1 MRNKLQNIVAAVIM
15 VLVLVATN
23 CHLTKGWD
31 VHAADTESN
40 RLITV
45 GSRTVT
51 KDMKIADVV
60 QLFGEPKLVTSSYW
74 GGSAYTFYGEDY
86 SDYLYLETD
95 ADGSIASYGSISEG
109 FQTDRI
115 NYGDKT
121 DGYVHIGMEAEKD
134 GILYGIIGYT
144 EYHADAY
151 QIFAQ
156 DLVENNRSL
165 CKHAVEMW
173 NAISHLYGYNAPTTY
188 DESLTN
194 INVQL
199 AENGSDWYDY
209 CRNTSQGG
217 YYQLCS
223 QGTVTFPEYN
233 YPNPLMFAEKA
244 RAYRCGEGYAQAFQ
258 YNVSASGSAWVT
270 TGFINPDILQTW
282 KVVPYTEEEQELL
295 GKVRTEYM
303 NSVETFN
310 AQTSYYD
317 IEPDYSALPLTG
329 GKLSECAAK
338 GAVGYLNSIRV
349 GAGLNPLE
357 YSEELSEAAQC
368 KSTYTV
374 YLSEH
379 GMSGSDAHNPP
390 QIEGITDEYY
400 AKCQAGQGENLFMC
414 GILSTNIIGSL
425 TNALDDSYGTGQYYL
440 RGHRYNLLDPYYQ
453 YIGVGNTLQQG
464 CHKMSGYQPSDV
476 EVVAWPSKGIM
487 PEESGFSAGGM
498 MTCCFYNGYKGTEN
512 TDVTI
517 HCLNNDVTWTIEQG
531 SLEQG
536 QDIYVSGEH
545 IAFKD
550 SSVSFGIG
558 GVYEITFMNLKNAD
572 GEDVSYTYRTVYE
585 SAYNDSSEES
595 RPQMLNLSHSAIT
608 IRPGGIKRVKAV
620 IAPES
625 ALNRRIHWESAD
637 TSVATVNECGEITA
651 LALGET
657 TIIAKTE
664 DGDITAACKVVVS
677 EEEETVQG
685 DVDGDGKVTLSDAQ
699 LTLKAALKLIT
710 IDEDKAILADVDGN
724 GNVNLSDAQMIL
736 RIALKLPV
744 AVSQVVITSGSG
756 SQSPL

>member
-1 MRNKLQNIVAAVIM
+1 MRNKLQNALTAVIM
-15 VLVLVATN
+15 IFVLVATN
-23 CHLTKGWD
+23 CGLGKRQA
-31 VHAADTESN
+31 VNAADAEST

-45 GSRTVT
+45 GGKTVT
-51 KDMKIADVV
+51 QDMKIADVMN
-60 QLFGEPKLVTSSYW
+60 LFGEPKLVTSSYW
-74 GGSAYTFYGEDY
+74 GGGAYTFYGKDY
-86 SDYLYLETD
+86 SDYLYLETY

-121 DGYVHIGMEAEKD
+121 DGYVPLGMEAEEE
-134 GILYGIIGYT
+134 GVLYGIIGYT
-144 EYHADAY
+144 EFHEDAY
-151 QIFAQ
+151 KIFAQ
-156 DLVENNRSL
+156 NLVENNRSL

-173 NAISHLYGYNAPTTY
+173 NAISYLYGYDTPTTY
-188 DESLTN
+188 NESLTN

-199 AENGSDWYDY
+199 AENESDWYDY
-209 CRNTSQGG
+209 CQNTSQSS

-223 QGTVTFPEYN
+223 QGTVAFPEYN
-233 YPNPLMFAEKA
+233 YPNPLFFAEKA
-244 RAYRCGEGYAQAFQ
+244 KGYTCREGYAQAFQ
-258 YNVSASGSAWVT
+258 YNVSASGGAWAT

-317 IEPDYSALPLTG
+317 IEPDYGALPLTG

-374 YLSEH
+374 YLSEN
-379 GMSGSDAHNPP
+379 GMSGSNAHNPP

-400 AKCQAGQGENLFMC
+400 AKCQEGQGENLFMC

-487 PEESGFSAGGM
+487 PEESGFSASGM
-498 MTCCFYNGYKGTEN
+498 MTCCFYNGYKGTKD

-531 SLEQG
+531 NLGQG
-536 QDIYVSGEH
+536 QDIYVSDSH

-550 SSVSFGIG
+550 SSVSFGVG
-558 GVYEITFMNLKNAD
+558 GVYEITFSNLENES
-572 GEDVSYTYRTVYE
+572 GENVSYTYRTVYE

-595 RPQMLNLSHSAIT
+595 RPQMLNLSHSTIT
-608 IRPGGIKRVKAV
+608 IRPGAIKRIKAV
-620 IAPES
+620 IVPES
-625 ALNRRIHWESAD
+625 ALNKRIHWESAD
-637 TSVATVNECGEITA
+637 LSVASVNECGEITA
-651 LALGET
+651 VSYGA
-657 TIIAKTE
+657 TE
-664 DGDITAACKVVVS
+664 VVARTEAGDITAVCNVTVS
-677 EEEETVQG
+677 DEEFVCG
-685 DVDGDGKVTLSDAQ
+685 DVDGDGKVTLADAQ
-699 LTLKAALKLIT
+699 MTLKAALKLTTLDEKKET
-710 IDEDKAILADVDGN
+710 IADVDEN
-724 GNVNLSDAQMIL
+724 GSVNLSDAQLIL
-736 RIALKLPV
+736 KIALKL
-744 AVSQVVITSGSG
+744 IKI
-756 SQSPL
+756 